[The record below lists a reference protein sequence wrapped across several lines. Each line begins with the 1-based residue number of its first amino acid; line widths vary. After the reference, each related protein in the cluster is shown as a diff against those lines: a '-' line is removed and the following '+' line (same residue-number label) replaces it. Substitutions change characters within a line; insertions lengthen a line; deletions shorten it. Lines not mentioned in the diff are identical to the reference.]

1 VAQEVAVKRLAWGL
15 WALFV
20 LLGLASIAIVV
31 GADGDDDE
39 ALSIFLIGYVTVG
52 AMIASHDAGNLV
64 GWLLLAVGTAWAVSS
79 FGEAYMLLADAPAR
93 GVIGLAAQSSWYA
106 WFTLTGIALPLLFPT
121 GRLLSP
127 RWRPVAWLTAG
138 ALAFSIVGA
147 GLRPGKL
154 DLSVPVTN
162 PLAASGVLAD
172 VAGVVLLIGN
182 LLAALAFALAAVSLV
197 LRIKR
202 SRGTERAQLKWFALV
217 ALLATTSLAL
227 AMFDL
232 LFESRWSSVV
242 GALGWN
248 GFLLLAIFGIPAA
261 TGIAI
266 LRHGLYDIDVVIRRT
281 LVYGGLTATLA
292 AGYLGCVLLAQL
304 VIGAESSFA
313 IALSTLAMAGLFRPA
328 LAWIQ
333 ALVDRRFYRRRYDAR
348 QTLEAFGG
356 RLRHEL
362 DLEALGADLRGV
374 VRETMQPASVSL
386 WLRSRE

>member
-39 ALSIFLIGYVTVG
+39 APSIFLIGYVTVG

-232 LFESRWSSVV
+232 LFESRWTSVV

>member
-1 VAQEVAVKRLAWGL
+1 MKRLAWAL

-20 LLGLASIAIVV
+20 LLGIATIAIVV
-31 GADGDDDE
+31 GADGDNDE
-39 ALSIFLIGYVTVG
+39 ALSVFLIGYVTVG
-52 AMIASHDAGNLV
+52 AMIASRDAGNLV
-64 GWLLLAVGTAWAVSS
+64 GWLLLAVGIAWALSS
-79 FGEAYMLLADAPAR
+79 FGEAYVLLADAPAR
-93 GVIGLAAQSSWYA
+93 GVVGLAAQSSWYA
-106 WFTLTGIALPLLFPT
+106 WFTLIGIAVPLLFPT

-147 GLRPGKL
+147 GLKPGKL
-154 DLSVPVTN
+154 DLSLPVTN

-227 AMFDL
+227 AMLDV
-232 LFESRWSSVV
+232 LFKSPWTSVI
-242 GALGWN
+242 GAVGWN

-281 LVYGGLTATLA
+281 LVYGALTATLA

-313 IALSTLAMAGLFRPA
+313 IAISTLAMAALFRPA

-348 QTLEAFGG
+348 QTLDQFGA
-356 RLRHEL
+356 RLREEL
-362 DLEALGADLRGV
+362 DLEALGADLRSV
-374 VRETMQPASVSL
+374 VRDTMQPASVSL

>member
-227 AMFDL
+227 AMLDL
-232 LFESRWSSVV
+232 LFESRWTSVV

>member
-232 LFESRWSSVV
+232 LFESRWTSVV

>member
-281 LVYGGLTATLA
+281 LFYGGLTATLA